1 MTPMATEE
9 SPEHLQDGTLIGGD
23 LDRYLQPDADEC
35 PPGGEGSPEAELF
48 PPILVASAASSAEV
62 EAAQM
67 AAAKSPGI
75 AAKAFAHCGTSTF
88 VTDRQHRLVVMC
100 NAAFLAM
107 TGYTYAKA
115 VGLHPDALIS
125 PRSDGSVAEMRHALA
140 QCGAWEGE
148 VWLRRADGVEFPA
161 RLAVRAIC
169 EGGSQ
174 KALSYVTTVTD
185 MSAFK
190 HAEDQLRHLAL
201 HDPLTGLV
209 NRTVLLDR
217 LDHAL
222 AACRRT
228 GGRLALLFIDLDRFK
243 YINDSL
249 GHAVGDELLRRVA
262 SRLKN
267 AIREEDTLARM
278 GGDEFVVLLK
288 DVSSASAA
296 AQVAVK
302 LGRKL
307 HQPYRIG
314 NQELTVTMSLGIS
327 LYPDNGEDGATLL
340 QHADTAMYRAKE
352 GGRNRYVFYQ
362 SEMTARVHELFAIEK
377 SLALALQRDEFV
389 LHYQP
394 QVEVAT
400 GRFSGVE
407 ALIRWEHPELGLL
420 APDRF
425 IPVAEETGL
434 IRQIGEWV
442 IRAVGT
448 DMQILRAAGYASLR
462 MAINL
467 SALQIARPQH
477 TEAVRNAIIS
487 AGMAENEAD
496 FEVEITESSLMT
508 GEQALAATSSL
519 KKLGLSLAIDDFGTG
534 YSSMLALRQLPIDRI
549 KIDRSFIKGLPD
561 DANDAAMTAA
571 VIAMGKALGL
581 RILAEGVETREQLE
595 FLRTHGCEEAQG
607 FLFSR
612 PLPLAQLL
620 QLLGKCMPSGWA

>member
-1 MTPMATEE
+1 MPTHD
-9 SPEHLQDGTLIGGD
+9 SPEPLQDGTLIGGD
-23 LDRYLQPDADEC
+23 LDRYLRPDADEL
-35 PPGGEGSPEAELF
+35 PPRNGGEVSPDSELI
-48 PPILVASAASSAEV
+48 PPILMASTASAADL

-67 AAAKSPGI
+67 AAAKSPNI
-75 AAKAFAHCGTSTF
+75 AAKGFAHCGTSMF
-88 VTDRQHRLVVMC
+88 VTDRQHRLVVMG

-107 TGYTYAKA
+107 TGYEYGKA

-125 PRSDGSVAEMRHALA
+125 PRSESCVAEMRHALA
-140 QCGAWEGE
+140 RCGAWEGE
-148 VWLRRADGVEFPA
+148 AWLRRCDGTEFPA
-161 RLAVRAIC
+161 RLVVRAIS
-169 EGGSQ
+169 EAGSQ
-174 KALSYVTTVTD
+174 RALSYVTTITD

-190 HAEDQLRHLAL
+190 RAEDQLRHLAL

-209 NRTVLLDR
+209 NRTVLQDR

-228 GGRLALLFIDLDRFK
+228 GGRLAVLFIDLDRFK
-243 YINDSL
+243 YINDTL
-249 GHAVGDELLRRVA
+249 GHATGDELLRRA
-262 SRLKN
+262 ANRLKSC
-267 AIREEDTLARM
+267 IREEDTLARM
-278 GGDEFVVLLK
+278 GGDEFVVLLQ
-288 DVSSASAA
+288 DVTSANAA
-296 AQVAVK
+296 AQVALK

-314 NQELTVTMSLGIS
+314 GQELTVTMSIGIS
-327 LYPDNGEDGATLL
+327 LYPDNGEDGSTLL

-362 SEMTARVHELFAIEK
+362 KEMTAKVNELFAIEK

-400 GRFSGVE
+400 GRIAGAE
-407 ALIRWEHPELGLL
+407 ALIRWRHPELGLL

-425 IPVAEETGL
+425 IPIAEETGL

-442 IRAVGT
+442 IRSVGV
-448 DMQILRAAGYASLR
+448 DMKVLRAAGYGSLR

-477 TEAVRNAIIS
+477 TEAVRNAIVN
-487 AGMAENEAD
+487 AGMAETEAD

-508 GEQALAATSSL
+508 GEQALAATHSL
-519 KKLGLSLAIDDFGTG
+519 KNLGLSLAIDDFGTG
-534 YSSMLALRQLPIDRI
+534 YSSMMALRQLPIDRI
-549 KIDRSFIKGLPD
+549 KIDRSFIHGLPD
-561 DANDAAMTAA
+561 DPNDAAMTTA

-581 RILAEGVETREQLE
+581 RMLAEGVETREQLE
-595 FLRTHGCEEAQG
+595 FLRGQGCEEAQG

-612 PLPLAQLL
+612 PLPLEQFMQLL
-620 QLLGKCMPSGWA
+620 ANSMPRSAA